1 VGRQKVGGLLRPGG
15 ISPRMGRPQPLPLGT
30 PQRKPE
36 GRVRGGTLEPI
47 GRALRVD
54 SGAWTCPPLPPTWR
68 WRWRETDPEKRER
81 AGRRE
86 NAAFSWP
93 PLPAREGREGEEEEE
108 EIGGRGSR
116 GLERK
121 RSALGPL
128 PPTSS
133 GTGVS
138 PLGRLLTRPLK

>member
-1 VGRQKVGGLLRPGG
+1 MEMEVEGDG
-15 ISPRMGRPQPLPLGT
+15 S
-30 PQRKPE
+30 RK
-36 GRVRGGTLEPI
+36 RRKSRKT
-47 GRALRVD
+47 
-54 SGAWTCPPLPPTWR
+54 
-68 WRWRETDPEKRER
+68 RECSVFL
-81 AGRRE
+81 A
-86 NAAFSWP
+86 

-108 EIGGRGSR
+108 VGGRGSR

-128 PPTSS
+128 PPTSG